1 LADFEEQDLESMQ
14 EKRPH
19 PLPIAKPAEEQKTEA
34 ATIQQVAFYAVLVNI
49 ALAVIKG
56 VLAHVTGSLAIT
68 AGAIDSATD
77 SVASLAV
84 WSGLKLSERKSP
96 NFPLGL
102 YKIENVI
109 SVVVAIFIFFA
120 GYEIAREILKPG
132 KAGPDISLIALCL
145 LAVGTVATFLFG
157 VYAMSMGKKTESPT
171 LIAEGRHRRVDVLS
185 SLLVLGS
192 ALADFF
198 QVRTLIL
205 GVPVDK
211 IVAGV
216 VLIFIGH
223 AGWELLKDG
232 MRVLLDASVD
242 RDTLERVKQIIRE
255 EPGVIAVKSVVGR
268 NAGRFRFI
276 QIDVSMRTHDLQK
289 AHTISE
295 RIEARIRKEISHVE
309 RVNIHYEPHRATHR
323 RIAVPLAES
332 KQEMSENFGRAPYFA
347 IFLVRVI
354 DGAVEGQDILANPH
368 QHVDKARGILVGKWL
383 VNQKIDEILVA
394 DDITE
399 KGPGYVFSDAAIRI
413 RVVPAMSLK
422 EAMQMLRER

>member
-1 LADFEEQDLESMQ
+1 
-14 EKRPH
+14 
-19 PLPIAKPAEEQKTEA
+19 
-34 ATIQQVAFYAVLVNI
+34 
-49 ALAVIKG
+49 
-56 VLAHVTGSLAIT
+56 
-68 AGAIDSATD
+68 
-77 SVASLAV
+77 
-84 WSGLKLSERKSP
+84 
-96 NFPLGL
+96 
-102 YKIENVI
+102 
-109 SVVVAIFIFFA
+109 
-120 GYEIAREILKPG
+120 
-132 KAGPDISLIALCL
+132 
-145 LAVGTVATFLFG
+145 
-157 VYAMSMGKKTESPT
+157 MGKKTESPT